1 MFFFI
6 YKDSSFGLRTLFVR
20 EGQDTW
26 GEVPAD
32 KQNALKV
39 WSRQVEVSAY
49 LDDDS
54 PTIQEARQG
63 EIYRV
68 MKGENGDM
76 DHLRLKPESVEDAF
90 KEAGF

>member
-6 YKDSSFGLRTLFVR
+6 YKDNTFGPRTLFVR

-26 GEVPAD
+26 GEVPEG

-39 WSRQVEVSAY
+39 WSEQVEVSAY

-54 PTIQEARQG
+54 PTIQKASQG
-63 EIYRV
+63 EIYCV

-76 DHLRLKPESVEDAF
+76 DHLRLKSEGVHSA
-90 KEAGF
+90 

>member
-1 MFFFI
+1 MFIFI
-6 YKDSSFGLRTLFVR
+6 YKDSSFGPRTLFVR
-20 EGQDTW
+20 EDKDTW
-26 GEVPAD
+26 GEVPMD

-39 WSRQVEVSAY
+39 WSNQVEVSAY
-49 LDDDS
+49 LEGDS
-54 PTIQEARQG
+54 PTIQEARQV

-68 MKGENGDM
+68 LKGENGDF